1 MINFFRTVIAAFGW
15 KNQLQKTT
23 EELGEL
29 QAEIFKCLKF
39 KNLPEISG
47 NLRQSVLEEVIDCY
61 IMLQQII
68 LIFGFTEEEL
78 ERWQDKK
85 INKLQGYLLK
95 NLQERNDDKQ

>member
-39 KNLPEISG
+39 KNLSEVSG
-47 NLRQSVLEEVIDCY
+47 NLRQCVLEEVIDCY

-95 NLQERNDDKQ
+95 NLQERNDDK